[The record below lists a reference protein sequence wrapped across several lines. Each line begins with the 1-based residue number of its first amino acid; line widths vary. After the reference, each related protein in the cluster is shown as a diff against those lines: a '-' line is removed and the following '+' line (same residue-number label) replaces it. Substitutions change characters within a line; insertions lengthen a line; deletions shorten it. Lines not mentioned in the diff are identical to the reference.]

1 MAVLINFG
9 GGVYKPLETP
19 VKAIVSGEIAETPA
33 LLNARLSVA
42 AKAFVVKC
50 GHSKPLPK
58 PDLNQPGRWR
68 VGHLMSLYGLSH
80 SSVYA
85 HLRKQLLPPPDGYIA
100 NRPYWRSE
108 TLRADLAS

>member
-1 MAVLINFG
+1 MAVKFHLG
-9 GGVYKPLETP
+9 GGVYKSLGTP

-33 LLNARLSVA
+33 LL
-42 AKAFVVKC
+42 KAPLCIAPKKPIVQC
-50 GHSKPLPK
+50 GHSKALPR

-108 TLRADLAS
+108 TLRSDLAS